1 MGTGSF
7 WNGRRVLFTGHTG
20 FKGGLLSLWLHRL
33 GAHVTGLSLPPPTRP
48 SFFEQTHLRDL
59 VNHVE
64 GDIRDMHTVSKAVE
78 AARPEIVFHIAA
90 QPLVRYSYTNPV
102 ETSEIGRAS
111 SRARR
116 CQFV

>member
-1 MGTGSF
+1 MVTASF
-7 WNGRRVLFTGHTG
+7 WNGRRVLVTGHTG
-20 FKGGLLSLWLHRL
+20 FKGGWFSLWLHRL

-78 AARPEIVFHIAA
+78 AARPEIVFNLAA
-90 QPLVRYSYTNPV
+90 QPLVQL
-102 ETSEIGRAS
+102 GRAS
-111 SRARR
+111 WRERV
-116 CQFV
+116 CQYV